1 MIEGYNR
8 HIECVAFLHQQI
20 RALPDGEIKNP
31 FLLPEQVYY
40 TVFKYN
46 SPGFIK
52 AMRLMFHAHRLAGE
66 NQSYIKTTELIGRC
80 ASQRLVVTTFP
91 CVIFEASGIARL

>member
-1 MIEGYNR
+1 MCR
-8 HIECVAFLHQQI
+8 FFF
-20 RALPDGEIKNP
+20 ALTNWHCPAVKIKNP
-31 FLLPEQVYY
+31 FRLAEQVYY

-66 NQSYIKTTELIGRC
+66 NQSYIKTT
-80 ASQRLVVTTFP
+80 
-91 CVIFEASGIARL
+91 